1 MAQSLSVSVLEFLI
15 SSYSF
20 RKEKAKQNSQD
31 TTDINIT
38 RLRSSAKMQTLMDLG
53 F

>member
-20 RKEKAKQNSQD
+20 RKEKTKQD

-38 RLRSSAKMQTLMDLG
+38 RLRSSAKMQTSMDLG